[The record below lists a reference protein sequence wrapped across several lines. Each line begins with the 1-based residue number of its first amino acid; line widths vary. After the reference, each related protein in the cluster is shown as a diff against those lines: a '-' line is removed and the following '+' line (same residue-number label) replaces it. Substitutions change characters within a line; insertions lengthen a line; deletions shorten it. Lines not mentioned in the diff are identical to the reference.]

1 MHNWLKQR
9 APWQI
14 GICVIGIW
22 SLIAIVWVFLLV
34 LLTPP
39 NGSTGGLLMP
49 EVDHLANDSVTVQW
63 LSYAWLIS
71 MLSGYLTGRQ
81 YRKQKL
87 PPALPKTL
95 IPLTTFW
102 VIILLLAQWYPL
114 SWLTKPHSLDG
125 FLLLAMLSFVVIM
138 PVGICAA
145 YAGLFVNGSRYLTV
159 IFLVLLLM
167 TMHTNQLIV
176 NGNSQFG
183 MVMLNATPMRVQA
196 WMLLVGSLIFSAVF
210 AFLSTNP
217 DIVKNNF

>member
-71 MLSGYLTGRQ
+71 MLSG
-81 YRKQKL
+81 
-87 PPALPKTL
+87 
-95 IPLTTFW
+95 
-102 VIILLLAQWYPL
+102 
-114 SWLTKPHSLDG
+114 
-125 FLLLAMLSFVVIM
+125 
-138 PVGICAA
+138 
-145 YAGLFVNGSRYLTV
+145 
-159 IFLVLLLM
+159 
-167 TMHTNQLIV
+167 
-176 NGNSQFG
+176 
-183 MVMLNATPMRVQA
+183 
-196 WMLLVGSLIFSAVF
+196 
-210 AFLSTNP
+210 
-217 DIVKNNF
+217 